1 MGTAEGQS
9 YLENKPKEMPVILD
23 DPKKQAVQ
31 LLPVGLG
38 NLGNTCYLNSSLQC
52 FKRVNELTNFLK
64 KTDLQ

>member
-38 NLGNTCYLNSSLQC
+38 NLGNTCYLNSSL
-52 FKRVNELTNFLK
+52 LTSNFMTYQESK
-64 KTDLQ
+64 PKS